1 LSQAVFESIAF
12 AGDRRSLQNEIIPRL
27 QQNSVQ
33 LTERAFMP
41 QSTMIDID
49 GVGPVLFERSTRA
62 KHVNISVK
70 PFKGVRVAV
79 PKRVSFERAEQFALS
94 KKDWIRKT
102 LVKIQQLE
110 QQKSLLSTQ
119 LESLDW
125 PKAEAQLIKRTA
137 ELAKQ
142 HGLTYN
148 RVTVRNQKTKWG
160 SCSAKDNISLNIQLT
175 LLPQELMDYVILHE
189 LAHTKVKNHS
199 PAFWQELDKY
209 VENSRV
215 VDAKLKHYML
225 APSR

>member
-1 LSQAVFESIAF
+1 MPESTTV
-12 AGDRRSLQNEIIPRL
+12 EIEGI
-27 QQNSVQ
+27 
-33 LTERAFMP
+33 
-41 QSTMIDID
+41 
-49 GVGPVLFERSTRA
+49 GPVLFERSARA

-79 PKRVSFERAEQFALS
+79 PKGVSFQKAGQFAHS
-94 KKDWIRKT
+94 KRDWIRKT
-102 LVKIQQLE
+102 LGKIKQLE
-110 QQKSLLSTQ
+110 QQKSSLSKR
-119 LESLDW
+119 LNSLDW
-125 PKAEAQLIKRTA
+125 SKAEALLIERTI

-142 HGLTYN
+142 HGLTHN

-160 SCSAKDNISLNIQLT
+160 SCSSKDNISLNIQLT

-209 VENSRV
+209 VANSKT

-225 APSR
+225 APSK